1 MKFVVTGGAGFIGS
15 HVVEELVK
23 DGHEVIV
30 IDNLHTGNV
39 DNLKEFDVEIIEGSS
54 KEIVKIDEPVDGV
67 FHLGIFSS
75 SPMYKKDRSLIYKA
89 IEDFI
94 HVMEFVKERGIKLV
108 FASSSSVYNGNPV
121 PWKEDMKIIP
131 MDFYTEARYAME
143 RIAEVYNKL
152 YGTQVI
158 ALRLFSVYGTREE
171 YKKQYAN
178 LVSQFLW
185 AMLKDEQPVIFG
197 DGSQTRDFIFVKD
210 VVKAFS
216 LAMDSDV
223 EFGVFNVGTGKNYSL
238 NQLIEILNRI
248 LGKNIKAKYVEN
260 PIKNYVW
267 HTLADTTKAKEV
279 LGFKAEVDLEEGI
292 KKIKPYYEK
301 IIDKL

>member
-39 DNLKEFDVEIIEGSS
+39 DNLKEFNVKIIEGSS

-248 LGKNIKAKYVEN
+248 LGKNINSQIPPKQ
-260 PIKNYVW
+260 
-267 HTLADTTKAKEV
+267 
-279 LGFKAEVDLEEGI
+279 
-292 KKIKPYYEK
+292 KKC
-301 IIDKL
+301 